1 MASGADG
8 TIKVKLG
15 LDDSEY
21 KSGLSGAHKSAES
34 FADKVKSTFVGATVF
49 KAASKGWDLISG
61 SIGKATARLDAMSKA
76 KQVIGVLAGSSEK
89 AAKVVNNLSDA
100 VTDTAYGLD
109 TAATSTQKLA
119 TSGLGLDKST
129 RMVKDMMD
137 AVSFYGDG
145 TNETLANTV
154 DAIAKMNASGKISAD
169 QWQRL
174 TDAGI
179 PVLKIFAE
187 KTGKSMEEVSDAF
200 SKGQI
205 SAQEFNDVLMDA
217 LENGTE
223 SFPAV
228 AGKAKEMAG
237 SFATSFTNMSARIAI
252 GIANII
258 TAFNDFLADNS
269 LPTIQEMIANF
280 GSVIRDGLNWIAEE
294 VPKVLNALKEFFA
307 PTAEAIKA
315 ATEKIQEAWN
325 SVRDTIAQKLDSND
339 SLDFVKS
346 ALERIR
352 DILPILVEKV
362 GEFVA
367 AFIEKLPDI
376 IDKVQTVADTIQGL
390 MPLIAAV
397 AGAFAAWK
405 GIKAVSDIA
414 NTIGDAG
421 KKIKTFSSLVSKG
434 SGLIDGLAYAA
445 SSGTGVF
452 ASMAESFTLAG
463 GGLSGLSAALG
474 VIGGPITLVI
484 VAIGALVAAF
494 VYLWNTSDGFREFWI
509 NLWDNIKE
517 ATGQVIDGIVNFFT
531 VTIPEACQSFVEAAQ
546 NLATQVVEF
555 FTVTIPEGVNT
566 LVTNIQTFFGTTI
579 PYWIGYAVGYILG
592 KLVEWGLKLVQ
603 FATQDIPQFI
613 SKVVDWFKQL
623 PGKIWTWLLNTINKT
638 AEWVRQMVQ
647 KAIQAGKDFIT
658 NVVNFIQQL
667 PGKVWSFLSNTIS
680 NAASFVGS
688 FANQAIQAG
697 KQFFNGI
704 VNKVKEIPGQMIS
717 IGSDIVNGIK
727 SGISGAWGA
736 LTGWLGNMAKGLI
749 DGVKGALGIGSPS
762 RLFAD
767 RIGKWIPA
775 GITLGVEK
783 AMPKAKAFMG
793 RMSTELIDAANMDSL
808 TSRLALEGNPGGFG
822 LGTGSTTVYNVEQTI
837 NSAKA
842 LTPSEIASETQNMMR
857 RLEWA

>member
-61 SIGKATARLDAMSKA
+61 SIGKATARLDAMQKA

-187 KTGKSMEEVSDAF
+187 KTGKSMAEVSDAF

-294 VPKVLNALKEFFA
+294 IPKALNALKDFFA

-414 NTIGDAG
+414 KTIEDAG
-421 KKIKTFSSLVSKG
+421 KKIKTFGSLVSKG

-445 SSGTGVF
+445 SSGTGVI
-452 ASMAESFTLAG
+452 ASMAEAFTLAG

-474 VIGGPITLVI
+474 VIGGPITLVV

-509 NLWDNIKE
+509 NLWDGIKE
-517 ATGQVIDGIVNFFT
+517 TTGQVIDGIVNFFT
-531 VTIPEACQSFVEAAQ
+531 VTIPEAFQSFVDAAQ
-546 NLATQVVEF
+546 NLADQVVQF
-555 FTVTIPEGVNT
+555 FTVTIPEGINT
-566 LVTNIQTFFGTTI
+566 LVTNIQTFFGSTI
-579 PYWIGYAVGYILG
+579 PYWIGYAVGFILG
-592 KLVEWGLKLVQ
+592 KLIEWGASLVQ
-603 FATQDIPQFI
+603 FVTQDIPQFI
-613 SKVVDWFKQL
+613 SGVVEWFTQL
-623 PGKIWTWLLNTINKT
+623 PGMVWTWLLETINKT
-638 AEWVRQMVQ
+638 AEWVSQMIQ
-647 KAIQAGKDFIT
+647 KAVQAGQEFIT
-658 NVVNFIQQL
+658 NVVTFIQQL
-667 PGKVWSFLSNTIS
+667 PGTVWSFLSNTIS
-680 NAASFVGS
+680 SAASFVGS

-697 KQFFNGI
+697 RQFFNGI
-704 VNKVKEIPGQMIS
+704 VNTVRQIPGQMIS
-717 IGSDIVNGIK
+717 IGADIVNGIR

-736 LTGWLGNMAKGLI
+736 LTGWLGNMARGLI
-749 DGVKGALGIGSPS
+749 DGLKSALGIGSPS

-808 TSRLALEGNPGGFG
+808 TSRLALESDSGGFK
-822 LGTGSTTVYNVEQTI
+822 GSPGNTTVYNVNQTI

-842 LTPSEIASETQNMMR
+842 LSPSEIGQQTRNSVR
-857 RLEWA
+857 RLAWQ

>member
-21 KSGLSGAHKSAES
+21 KSGLSGAHKSAET

-61 SIGKATARLDAMSKA
+61 SIGKATARLDAMQKA
-76 KQVIGVLAGSSEK
+76 KQVIGVLAGSSKK
-89 AAKVVNNLSDA
+89 AAKVVNELSDA
-100 VTDTAYGLD
+100 VSDTAYGLD
-109 TAATSTQKLA
+109 TASSSTQKLA

-187 KTGKSMEEVSDAF
+187 KTGKSMGEVSDAF
-200 SKGQI
+200 SKGEI

-237 SFATSFTNMSARIAI
+237 SFATSFSNMSARIAI

-258 TAFNDFLADNS
+258 EALNNFLTDS
-269 LPTIQEMIANF
+269 GLPSIQGMIAGF
-280 GSVIRDGLNWIAEE
+280 GSVIRNVLNWIAAEL
-294 VPKVLNALKEFFA
+294 PKALNAIKDFFA

-325 SVRDTIAQKLDSND
+325 KVKDTVKEKLDPGD
-339 SLDFVKS
+339 SLNFIKD
-346 ALERIR
+346 ALDRIKE
-352 DILPILVEKV
+352 ILPILVEKV

-414 NTIGDAG
+414 KTIGDAG
-421 KKIKTFSSLVSKG
+421 KKINTFGSLVSKG

-445 SSGTGVF
+445 SSGTGVI
-452 ASMAESFTLAG
+452 ASMAEAFTLAG

-474 VIGGPITLVI
+474 VIGGPITLVV

-509 NLWDNIKE
+509 NLWDGIKE
-517 ATGQVIDGIVNFFT
+517 TTGQVIDGIVNFFT
-531 VTIPEACQSFVEAAQ
+531 VTIPEAFQSFVDAAQ
-546 NLATQVVEF
+546 NLADQVVQF
-555 FTVTIPEGVNT
+555 FTVTIPEGINT

-579 PYWIGYAVGYILG
+579 PYWIGYAVGFILG
-592 KLVEWGLKLVQ
+592 KLIEWGASLVQ
-603 FATQDIPQFI
+603 FVTQDIPQFI
-613 SKVVDWFKQL
+613 SGVVEWFTQL
-623 PGKIWTWLLNTINKT
+623 PGMIWTWLLETINKT
-638 AEWVRQMVQ
+638 AEWVSQMIQ

-658 NVVNFIQQL
+658 NVVTFIQQL

-680 NAASFVGS
+680 SAASFVGS

-697 KQFFNGI
+697 RQFFNGI
-704 VNKVKEIPGQMIS
+704 VNTVRQIPGQMIS
-717 IGSDIVNGIK
+717 IGADIVNGIR

-736 LTGWLGNMAKGLI
+736 LTGWLGNMARGLI
-749 DGVKGALGIGSPS
+749 DGVKSALGIGSPS

-808 TSRLALEGNPGGFG
+808 TSRLALESDSGGFK
-822 LGTGSTTVYNVEQTI
+822 GSPGNTTVYNVNQTI

-842 LTPSEIASETQNMMR
+842 LSPSEIGQQTRNSVR
-857 RLEWA
+857 RLAWQ

>member
-187 KTGKSMEEVSDAF
+187 KTGKSMAEVSDAF

-294 VPKVLNALKEFFA
+294 VPKVLNAIKEFFA

-376 IDKVQTVADTIQGL
+376 IDKVQTVADMIQGL

-405 GIKAVSDIA
+405 GIKAVSDVA
-414 NTIGDAG
+414 KTIGDAG
-421 KKIKTFSSLVSKG
+421 KKIKTFGSLVSKG
-434 SGLIDGLAYAA
+434 SGLLDGLAYAA

-474 VIGGPITLVI
+474 VIGGPITLVV

-509 NLWDNIKE
+509 NLWNSIKE
-517 ATGQVIDGIVNFFT
+517 TAGQVIDGIVNFFT
-531 VTIPEACQSFVEAAQ
+531 VTIPEAFQSFVDAAQ
-546 NLATQVVEF
+546 NLADQVVQF
-555 FTVTIPEGVNT
+555 FTATIPEGINT

-579 PYWIGYAVGYILG
+579 PYWIGYAVGFILG
-592 KLVEWGLKLVQ
+592 KLIEWGASLVQ
-603 FATQDIPQFI
+603 FVTQDIPQFI
-613 SKVVDWFKQL
+613 SGVVEWFTQL
-623 PGKIWTWLLNTINKT
+623 PGMIWTWLLETINKT
-638 AEWVRQMVQ
+638 AEWVSQMIQ
-647 KAIQAGKDFIT
+647 KAVQAGQEFIT
-658 NVVNFIQQL
+658 NVVTFIQQL
-667 PGKVWSFLSNTIS
+667 PGTVWSFLSNTIS

-697 KQFFNGI
+697 RQFFNGI
-704 VNKVKEIPGQMIS
+704 VNTVRQIPGQMIS
-717 IGSDIVNGIK
+717 IGADIVNGIR

-736 LTGWLGNMAKGLI
+736 LTGWLGNMARGLI
-749 DGVKGALGIGSPS
+749 DGVKSALGIGSPS

-808 TSRLALEGNPGGFG
+808 TSRVALESDSGGFK
-822 LGTGSTTVYNVEQTI
+822 GSPGNTTVYNVNQTI

-842 LTPSEIASETQNMMR
+842 LSPSEIGQQTRNSVR
-857 RLEWA
+857 RLAWQ

>member
-179 PVLKIFAE
+179 PVLKIFSE
-187 KTGKSMEEVSDAF
+187 KTGKSMAEVSDAF

-325 SVRDTIAQKLDSND
+325 NVRDTIAQKLDSND

-362 GEFVA
+362 GGFVA
-367 AFIEKLPDI
+367 AFIENLPNI

-414 NTIGDAG
+414 KTIGDAG
-421 KKIKTFSSLVSKG
+421 KKIKTFGSLVSKG

-494 VYLWNTSDGFREFWI
+494 VYLWNTSDSFREFWI
-509 NLWDNIKE
+509 NLWDGIKE
-517 ATGQVIDGIVNFFT
+517 TTGQVIDGIVNFFT
-531 VTIPEACQSFVEAAQ
+531 VTIPEACQSFVDAAQ

-555 FTVTIPEGVNT
+555 FTVTIPEGVST

>member
-61 SIGKATARLDAMSKA
+61 SIGKATARLDAMQKA

-89 AAKVVNNLSDA
+89 ATKVVNNLSDA

-179 PVLKIFAE
+179 PVLKIFSE
-187 KTGKSMEEVSDAF
+187 KTGKSMAEVSDAF

-258 TAFNDFLADNS
+258 TSFNDFLADNS

-280 GSVIRDGLNWIAEE
+280 GSVIKNGLNWIAEE
-294 VPKVLNALKEFFA
+294 IPKVLNALKEFFA

-325 SVRDTIAQKLDSND
+325 KVKDTVKEKLDPGD
-339 SLDFVKS
+339 SLNFIKD
-346 ALERIR
+346 ALDRIKE
-352 DILPILVEKV
+352 ILPQVIEKV
-362 GEFVA
+362 GEFAA

-376 IDKVQTVADTIQGL
+376 IDKIHEL

-414 NTIGDAG
+414 KTIGDAG
-421 KKIKTFSSLVSKG
+421 KKIKTFGSLVSKG
-434 SGLIDGLAYAA
+434 SGLLDGLAYAA

-474 VIGGPITLVI
+474 VIGGPITLVV

-509 NLWDNIKE
+509 NLWNGIKE
-517 ATGQVIDGIVNFFT
+517 TVGNVIEAIVNFFT
-531 VTIPEACQSFVEAAQ
+531 VTVPEAFNNFV
-546 NLATQVVEF
+546 TS
-555 FTVTIPEGVNT
+555 
-566 LVTNIQTFFGTTI
+566 
-579 PYWIGYAVGYILG
+579 
-592 KLVEWGLKLVQ
+592 
-603 FATQDIPQFI
+603 I
-613 SKVVDWFKQL
+613 SEI
-623 PGKIWTWLLNTINKT
+623 PGKIMTFLSEVISNVASWASEMI
-638 AEWVRQMVQ
+638 Q
-647 KAIQAGKDFIT
+647 KAIQTGSEFVSSAI
-658 NVVNFIQQL
+658 NFIQQL
-667 PGKVWSFLSNTIS
+667 PSKVWSWLSNTIS
-680 NAASFVGS
+680 NAANFASQFVQ
-688 FANQAIQAG
+688 QAIQAG
-697 KQFFNGI
+697 QNFFSEI
-704 VNKVKEIPGQMIS
+704 VNKIGQIPGEMIS
-717 IGSDIVNGIK
+717 IGSEIVNGIK
-727 SGISGAWGA
+727 SGISGAWSS

-749 DGVKGALGIGSPS
+749 DGVKSALGIGSPS

-775 GITLGVEK
+775 GITLGVEQ

-793 RMSTELIDAANMDSL
+793 RMSNELIDAANMDSL
-808 TSRLALEGNPGGFG
+808 TSRLALEGNPGGLGSG
-822 LGTGSTTVYNVEQTI
+822 LGSTVVYQVDQTI
-837 NSAKA
+837 NSAKE
-842 LTPSEIASETQNMMR
+842 LRPSEIAQETERMVR
-857 RLEWA
+857 RLAWA

>member
-61 SIGKATARLDAMSKA
+61 SIGKATARLDAMQKA

-187 KTGKSMEEVSDAF
+187 KTGKSMAEVSDAF

-294 VPKVLNALKEFFA
+294 VPKVLNAIKEFFA

-325 SVRDTIAQKLDSND
+325 NVRDTIAQKLDSND

-367 AFIEKLPDI
+367 AFIENLPNI

-736 LTGWLGNMAKGLI
+736 LTGWFGNMAKGLI

>member
-61 SIGKATARLDAMSKA
+61 SIGKATARLDAMQKA
-76 KQVIGVLAGSSEK
+76 KQVIGVLAGSSKK

-187 KTGKSMEEVSDAF
+187 KTGKSMGEVSDAF
-200 SKGQI
+200 SKGEI
-205 SAQEFNDVLMDA
+205 SAQEFNDTLMDA

-237 SFATSFTNMSARIAI
+237 SFATSFSNMSARIAI

-258 TAFNDFLADNS
+258 EALNNFLMDS
-269 LPTIQEMIANF
+269 GLPNIQGMIAGF
-280 GSVIRDGLNWIAEE
+280 GSVIRNALNWIAAEL
-294 VPKVLNALKEFFA
+294 PKALNAIKDFFA

-315 ATEKIQEAWN
+315 AAEKIQEAWN
-325 SVRDTIAQKLDSND
+325 KVKDTVKEKLDPGD
-339 SLDFVKS
+339 SLNFIKD
-346 ALERIR
+346 ALDRIKE
-352 DILPILVEKV
+352 ILPQVVEKV
-362 GEFVA
+362 GEFAA
-367 AFIEKLPDI
+367 AFIEKLPAI
-376 IDKVQTVADTIQGL
+376 IDIAKELGEKLKELA
-390 MPLIAAV
+390 PLIAAV

-405 GIKAVSDIA
+405 SIETVNNIA
-414 NTIGDAG
+414 KVIGDAG
-421 KKIKTFSSLVSKG
+421 KKIKTFGHLVSQG

-445 SSGTGVF
+445 SSGTGVI
-452 ASMAESFTLAG
+452 ASMAEAFTLAG
-463 GGLSGLSAALG
+463 GGLEGLSAALA

-494 VYLWNTSDGFREFWI
+494 VYLWNTSDSFRNFWI
-509 NLWDNIKE
+509 GVWNKVKE
-517 ATGQVIDGIVNFFT
+517 TTGKVVDAIVNFFT
-531 VTIPEACQSFVEAAQ
+531 VTIPNGIQK
-546 NLATQVVEF
+546 
-555 FTVTIPEGVNT
+555 

-592 KLVEWGLKLVQ
+592 KFVEWGLRLVQ

-638 AEWVRQMVQ
+638 AEWVSQMIQ
-647 KAIQAGKDFIT
+647 KAIQAGRDFVSNAI
-658 NVVNFIQQL
+658 NFISQL
-667 PGKVWSFLSNTIS
+667 PGKVWSWLSNTIS
-680 NAASFVGS
+680 NAANFASQFVQ
-688 FANQAIQAG
+688 QAIQAG
-697 KQFFNGI
+697 QNFFNGI
-704 VNKVKEIPGQMIS
+704 VNKVREIPGQMIS
-717 IGSDIVNGIK
+717 IGSDIVGGIRR
-727 SGISGAWGA
+727 GISGAWGA

-793 RMSTELIDAANMDSL
+793 RMSSDLLEAANMDSL
-808 TSRLALEGNPGGFG
+808 TSRLALEGNPGGLGSG
-822 LGTGSTTVYNVEQTI
+822 LGNTVVYQVDQTI
-837 NSAKA
+837 NSAKE
-842 LTPSEIASETQNMMR
+842 LRPSEIAQETERMVR
-857 RLEWA
+857 RLAWA

>member
-61 SIGKATARLDAMSKA
+61 SIGKATARLDAMQKA

-179 PVLKIFAE
+179 PLLKIFAE
-187 KTGKSMEEVSDAF
+187 KTGKSMAKVSDAF

-294 VPKVLNALKEFFA
+294 IPKALNALKDFFA

-414 NTIGDAG
+414 KTIGDAG
-421 KKIKTFSSLVSKG
+421 KKIKTFGSLVSKG

-445 SSGTGVF
+445 SSGTGVI
-452 ASMAESFTLAG
+452 ASMAEAFTLAG

-474 VIGGPITLVI
+474 VIGGPITLVV

-509 NLWDNIKE
+509 NLWDGIKE
-517 ATGQVIDGIVNFFT
+517 TTGQVIDGIVNFFT
-531 VTIPEACQSFVEAAQ
+531 VTIPEAFQSFVDAAQ
-546 NLATQVVEF
+546 NLADQVVQF
-555 FTVTIPEGVNT
+555 FTVTIPEGINT
-566 LVTNIQTFFGTTI
+566 LVTNIQTFFGSTI
-579 PYWIGYAVGYILG
+579 PYWIGYAVGFILG
-592 KLVEWGLKLVQ
+592 KLIEWGASLVQ
-603 FATQDIPQFI
+603 FVTQDIPQFI
-613 SKVVDWFKQL
+613 SGVVEWFTQL
-623 PGKIWTWLLNTINKT
+623 PGMVWTWLLETINKT
-638 AEWVRQMVQ
+638 AEWVSQMIQ
-647 KAIQAGKDFIT
+647 KAVQAGQEFIT
-658 NVVNFIQQL
+658 NVVTFIQQL
-667 PGKVWSFLSNTIS
+667 PGTVWSFLSNTIS
-680 NAASFVGS
+680 SAASFVGS

-697 KQFFNGI
+697 RQFFNGI
-704 VNKVKEIPGQMIS
+704 VNTVRQIPGQMIS
-717 IGSDIVNGIK
+717 IGADIVNGIR

-736 LTGWLGNMAKGLI
+736 LTGWLGNMARGLI
-749 DGVKGALGIGSPS
+749 DGVKSALGIGSPS

-808 TSRLALEGNPGGFG
+808 TSRLALESDSGGFK
-822 LGTGSTTVYNVEQTI
+822 GSPGNTTVYNVNQTI

-842 LTPSEIASETQNMMR
+842 LSPSEIGQQTRNSVR
-857 RLEWA
+857 RLAWQ

>member
-61 SIGKATARLDAMSKA
+61 SIGKATARLDAMQKA

-187 KTGKSMEEVSDAF
+187 KTGKSMAEVSDAF

-294 VPKVLNALKEFFA
+294 IPKALNALKDFFA

-414 NTIGDAG
+414 KTIGDAG
-421 KKIKTFSSLVSKG
+421 KKIKTFGSLVSKG

-445 SSGTGVF
+445 SSGTGVI
-452 ASMAESFTLAG
+452 ASMAEAFTLAG

-474 VIGGPITLVI
+474 VIGGPITLVV

-509 NLWDNIKE
+509 NLWDGIKE
-517 ATGQVIDGIVNFFT
+517 TTGQVIDGIVNFFT
-531 VTIPEACQSFVEAAQ
+531 VTIPEAFQSFIDAAQ
-546 NLATQVVEF
+546 NLADQVVQF
-555 FTVTIPEGVNT
+555 FTVTIPEGINT

-579 PYWIGYAVGYILG
+579 PYWIGYAVGFILG
-592 KLVEWGLKLVQ
+592 KLIEWGASLVQ
-603 FATQDIPQFI
+603 FVTQDIPQFV
-613 SKVVDWFKQL
+613 SGVVEWFTQL
-623 PGKIWTWLLNTINKT
+623 PGMVWTWLLETINKT
-638 AEWVRQMVQ
+638 AEWVSQMIQ
-647 KAIQAGKDFIT
+647 KAVQAGQEFIT
-658 NVVNFIQQL
+658 NVVTFIQQL
-667 PGKVWSFLSNTIS
+667 PGTVWSFLSNTIS
-680 NAASFVGS
+680 SAASFVGS

-697 KQFFNGI
+697 RQFFNGI
-704 VNKVKEIPGQMIS
+704 VNTVRQIPGQMIS
-717 IGSDIVNGIK
+717 IGADIVNGIR

-736 LTGWLGNMAKGLI
+736 LTGWLGNMARGLI
-749 DGVKGALGIGSPS
+749 DGVKSALGIGSPS

-783 AMPKAKAFMG
+783 AMPKAKAFME

-808 TSRLALEGNPGGFG
+808 TSRLALESDSGGFKG
-822 LGTGSTTVYNVEQTI
+822 WPGSTTVYNVNQTI

-842 LTPSEIASETQNMMR
+842 LSPSEIGQQTRNSLR
-857 RLEWA
+857 RLAWQ

>member
-61 SIGKATARLDAMSKA
+61 SIGKATARLDAMQKA

-89 AAKVVNNLSDA
+89 ATKVVNNLSDA

-145 TNETLANTV
+145 TNETLANTI

-179 PVLKIFAE
+179 PVLKIFSE
-187 KTGKSMEEVSDAF
+187 KTGKSMAEVSDAF

-258 TAFNDFLADNS
+258 TSFNDFLADNS

-280 GSVIRDGLNWIAEE
+280 GSVIKNGLNWIAEE
-294 VPKVLNALKEFFA
+294 IPKVLNALKEFFA

-376 IDKVQTVADTIQGL
+376 IDKVQTVADMIQGL

-414 NTIGDAG
+414 KTIGDAG
-421 KKIKTFSSLVSKG
+421 KKIKTFGSLVSKG
-434 SGLIDGLAYAA
+434 SGLLDGLAYAA

-474 VIGGPITLVI
+474 VIGGPITLVV
-484 VAIGALVAAF
+484 VAIGALTAAF

-509 NLWDNIKE
+509 NLWNNIKE
-517 ATGQVIDGIVNFFT
+517 TTGQIVDGIVNFFT
-531 VTIPEACQSFVEAAQ
+531 VTV
-546 NLATQVVEF
+546 
-555 FTVTIPEGVNT
+555 PEGFNNFMSTVSE
-566 LVTNIQTFFGTTI
+566 I
-579 PYWIGYAVGYILG
+579 
-592 KLVEWGLKLVQ
+592 
-603 FATQDIPQFI
+603 
-613 SKVVDWFKQL
+613 
-623 PGKIWTWLLNTINKT
+623 PGKIATFL
-638 AEWVRQMVQ
+638 AEVISNVASWASEMVQ
-647 KAIQAGKDFIT
+647 KAIQAGSEFVSSAI
-658 NVVNFIQQL
+658 NFIQQL
-667 PGKVWSFLSNTIS
+667 PGKVWNWLSNTIS
-680 NAASFVGS
+680 NAANFASQFVQ
-688 FANQAIQAG
+688 QAIQAG
-697 KQFFNGI
+697 QNFFSEI
-704 VNKVKEIPGQMIS
+704 VNKIGQIPGEMIS
-717 IGSDIVNGIK
+717 IGSEIVNGIK
-727 SGISGAWGA
+727 SGISGAWSS

-749 DGVKGALGIGSPS
+749 DRVKSALGIGSPS

-775 GITLGVEK
+775 GITLGVEQ

-793 RMSTELIDAANMDSL
+793 RMSNELIDAANMDSL
-808 TSRLALEGNPGGFG
+808 TSRLALEGNPGGLGSG
-822 LGTGSTTVYNVEQTI
+822 LGNTVVYQVDQTI
-837 NSAKA
+837 NSAKE
-842 LTPSEIASETQNMMR
+842 LRPSEIAQETERMVR
-857 RLEWA
+857 RLAWA

>member
-61 SIGKATARLDAMSKA
+61 SIGKATARLDAMQKA

-89 AAKVVNNLSDA
+89 ATKVVNNLSDA

-179 PVLKIFAE
+179 PVLKIFSE
-187 KTGKSMEEVSDAF
+187 KTGKSMTEVSDAF

-258 TAFNDFLADNS
+258 TSFNDFLADNS

-280 GSVIRDGLNWIAEE
+280 GSVIKNGLNWIAEE
-294 VPKVLNALKEFFA
+294 IPKVLNALKEFFA

-325 SVRDTIAQKLDSND
+325 KVKDTVKEKLDPGD
-339 SLDFVKS
+339 SLNFIKD
-346 ALERIR
+346 ALDRIKE
-352 DILPILVEKV
+352 ILPQVVEKV
-362 GEFVA
+362 GEFAA

-376 IDKVQTVADTIQGL
+376 IDKIQEL

-414 NTIGDAG
+414 KTIGDAG
-421 KKIKTFSSLVSKG
+421 KKIKTFGSLVSKG
-434 SGLIDGLAYAA
+434 SGLLDGLAYAA

-474 VIGGPITLVI
+474 VIGGPITLVV
-484 VAIGALVAAF
+484 VAIGALAAAF
-494 VYLWNTSDGFREFWI
+494 IYLWNTSDSFREFWI
-509 NLWDNIKE
+509 NLWNNIKE
-517 ATGQVIDGIVNFFT
+517 TTGQIVDGIVNFFT
-531 VTIPEACQSFVEAAQ
+531 VTVSEGFNNFI
-546 NLATQVVEF
+546 N
-555 FTVTIPEGVNT
+555 TVSEI
-566 LVTNIQTFFGTTI
+566 
-579 PYWIGYAVGYILG
+579 
-592 KLVEWGLKLVQ
+592 
-603 FATQDIPQFI
+603 
-613 SKVVDWFKQL
+613 
-623 PGKIWTWLLNTINKT
+623 PGKITTFLTEVVSNVASW
-638 AEWVRQMVQ
+638 ASEMVQ
-647 KAIQAGKDFIT
+647 KAIQAGSEFVSSAI
-658 NVVNFIQQL
+658 NFIQQL
-667 PGKVWSFLSNTIS
+667 PSKVWSWLSNTIS
-680 NAASFVGS
+680 NAANFASQFVQ
-688 FANQAIQAG
+688 QAIQAG
-697 KQFFNGI
+697 QNFFSEI
-704 VNKVKEIPGQMIS
+704 VNKIGQIPGEMIS
-717 IGSDIVNGIK
+717 IGSEIVNGIK
-727 SGISGAWGA
+727 SGISGAWSS

-749 DGVKGALGIGSPS
+749 DGVKSALGIGSPS

-775 GITLGVEK
+775 GITLGVEQ

-793 RMSTELIDAANMDSL
+793 RMSNELIDAANMDSL
-808 TSRLALEGNPGGFG
+808 TSRLALEGNPGGLGSG
-822 LGTGSTTVYNVEQTI
+822 LGNTVVYQVDQTI
-837 NSAKA
+837 NSAKE
-842 LTPSEIASETQNMMR
+842 LRPSEIAQETERMVR
-857 RLEWA
+857 RLAWA

>member
-325 SVRDTIAQKLDSND
+325 NVRDTIAQKLDSND

-517 ATGQVIDGIVNFFT
+517 TTGQVIDGIVNFFT
-531 VTIPEACQSFVEAAQ
+531 VTIPEAFQNFIDAAQ

-638 AEWVRQMVQ
+638 AEWVRQMIQ

-808 TSRLALEGNPGGFG
+808 TSRLALERNPGGLG

>member
-8 TIKVKLG
+8 TIKVRLG

-517 ATGQVIDGIVNFFT
+517 TTGQVIDGIVNFFT

-555 FTVTIPEGVNT
+555 FMVTIPEGVNT

-647 KAIQAGKDFIT
+647 KAVQAGKDFIT

-837 NSAKA
+837 NSAKV

>member
-61 SIGKATARLDAMSKA
+61 SIGKATARLDAMQKA

-129 RMVKDMMD
+129 RIVKDMMD

-187 KTGKSMEEVSDAF
+187 KTGKSMAEVSDAF

-237 SFATSFTNMSARIAI
+237 SFATSLTNMSARIAI

-269 LPTIQEMIANF
+269 LSTIQEMIANF

-294 VPKVLNALKEFFA
+294 VPKVLNAIKEFFA

-367 AFIEKLPDI
+367 AFIENLPNI

-414 NTIGDAG
+414 KTIGDAG
-421 KKIKTFSSLVSKG
+421 KKIKAFGSLVSKG

-474 VIGGPITLVI
+474 VIGGPITLVV

-509 NLWDNIKE
+509 NLWDGIKE
-517 ATGQVIDGIVNFFT
+517 TTGQV
-531 VTIPEACQSFVEAAQ
+531 
-546 NLATQVVEF
+546 
-555 FTVTIPEGVNT
+555 
-566 LVTNIQTFFGTTI
+566 
-579 PYWIGYAVGYILG
+579 VGFILG
-592 KLVEWGLKLVQ
+592 KLIEWGASLVQ
-603 FATQDIPQFI
+603 FVTQDIPQFI
-613 SKVVDWFKQL
+613 TGVVEWFTQL
-623 PGKIWTWLLNTINKT
+623 PGMVWTWLLETINKT
-638 AEWVRQMVQ
+638 AEWVSQMIQ
-647 KAIQAGKDFIT
+647 KAVQAGRDFVSNAI
-658 NVVNFIQQL
+658 NFISQL
-667 PGKVWSFLSNTIS
+667 PGKVWTWLSSTIS
-680 NAASFVGS
+680 NAASFASQFVQ
-688 FANQAIQAG
+688 QAIQAG
-697 KQFFNGI
+697 QNFFNGI
-704 VNKVKEIPGQMIS
+704 VNKVREIPGQMLS
-717 IGSDIVNGIK
+717 IGSDIVGGIK
-727 SGISGAWGA
+727 RGINNAWSG

-775 GITLGVEK
+775 GITLGVER
-783 AMPKAKAFMG
+783 AMPKAKAFMSN
-793 RMSTELIDAANMDSL
+793 MSTELIDAANMDSL
-808 TSRLALEGNPGGFG
+808 TSRLALERNPGAIGSG
-822 LGTGSTTVYNVEQTI
+822 LGNTVVYQVDQTI
-837 NSAKA
+837 NSAKE
-842 LTPSEIASETQNMMR
+842 LRPSEIAQETERMVR
-857 RLEWA
+857 RLAWA

>member
-61 SIGKATARLDAMSKA
+61 SIGKATARLDAMQKA

-187 KTGKSMEEVSDAF
+187 KTGKSMAEVSDAF

-217 LENGTE
+217 LENGTA

-494 VYLWNTSDGFREFWI
+494 VYLWNTSDSFREFWI
-509 NLWDNIKE
+509 NLWDGIKE
-517 ATGQVIDGIVNFFT
+517 TTGQVIDGIVNFFT
-531 VTIPEACQSFVEAAQ
+531 VTIPEACQSFVDAAQ

-638 AEWVRQMVQ
+638 AEWVRQMIQ
-647 KAIQAGKDFIT
+647 KAVQAGKDFIT

-697 KQFFNGI
+697 RQFFNGI
-704 VNKVKEIPGQMIS
+704 VNKVREIPGQMIS
-717 IGSDIVNGIK
+717 IGSDIVNGIR

-736 LTGWLGNMAKGLI
+736 LTGWLSSMAKGLI

-793 RMSTELIDAANMDSL
+793 RMSTELLDAANMDSL
-808 TSRLALEGNPGGFG
+808 TSRLALEGNPGGLG

-842 LTPSEIASETQNMMR
+842 LTPSEIAVETQNMMR

>member
-61 SIGKATARLDAMSKA
+61 SIGKATARLDAMQKA
-76 KQVIGVLAGSSEK
+76 KQVIGVLAGSSKK
-89 AAKVVNNLSDA
+89 AATVVNNLSDA

-129 RMVKDMMD
+129 RMVKDMLD

-179 PVLKIFAE
+179 PVLKIFSE
-187 KTGKSMEEVSDAF
+187 KTGKSMAEVSDAF

-258 TAFNDFLADNS
+258 TSFNDFLADNS

-280 GSVIRDGLNWIAEE
+280 GSVIKNGLNWIAEE
-294 VPKVLNALKEFFA
+294 IPKVLNALKEFFA

-414 NTIGDAG
+414 KTIGDAG
-421 KKIKTFSSLVSKG
+421 KKIKTFGSLVSKG
-434 SGLIDGLAYAA
+434 SGLLDGLAYAA

-474 VIGGPITLVI
+474 VIGGPITLVV
-484 VAIGALVAAF
+484 VAIGALAAAF
-494 VYLWNTSDGFREFWI
+494 IYLWNTSDSFREFWI
-509 NLWDNIKE
+509 NLWNNIKE
-517 ATGQVIDGIVNFFT
+517 TTGQIVDGIVNFFT
-531 VTIPEACQSFVEAAQ
+531 VTV
-546 NLATQVVEF
+546 
-555 FTVTIPEGVNT
+555 PEGFNNFINT
-566 LVTNIQTFFGTTI
+566 VSEI
-579 PYWIGYAVGYILG
+579 
-592 KLVEWGLKLVQ
+592 
-603 FATQDIPQFI
+603 
-613 SKVVDWFKQL
+613 
-623 PGKIWTWLLNTINKT
+623 PGKITTFLTEVVSNVASW
-638 AEWVRQMVQ
+638 ASEMVQ
-647 KAIQAGKDFIT
+647 KAIQAGSEFVSSAI
-658 NVVNFIQQL
+658 NFIQQL
-667 PGKVWSFLSNTIS
+667 PSKVWSWLSNTIS
-680 NAASFVGS
+680 NAANFASQFVQ
-688 FANQAIQAG
+688 QAIQAG
-697 KQFFNGI
+697 QNFFSEI
-704 VNKVKEIPGQMIS
+704 VNKIGQIPGEMIS
-717 IGSDIVNGIK
+717 IGSEIVNGIK
-727 SGISGAWGA
+727 SGISGAWSS

-749 DGVKGALGIGSPS
+749 DGVKSALGIGSPS

-775 GITLGVEK
+775 GITLGVEQ

-793 RMSTELIDAANMDSL
+793 RMSNELIDAANMDSL
-808 TSRLALEGNPGGFG
+808 TSRLALEGNPGGLGSG
-822 LGTGSTTVYNVEQTI
+822 LGSTVVYQVDQTI
-837 NSAKA
+837 NSAKE
-842 LTPSEIASETQNMMR
+842 LRPSEIAQETERMVR
-857 RLEWA
+857 RLAWA

>member
-61 SIGKATARLDAMSKA
+61 SIGKATARLDAMQKA

-179 PVLKIFAE
+179 PLLKIFAE
-187 KTGKSMEEVSDAF
+187 KTGKSMAEVSDAF

-294 VPKVLNALKEFFA
+294 IPKALNALKDFFA

-315 ATEKIQEAWN
+315 ATKKIQEAWN

-414 NTIGDAG
+414 KTIGDAG
-421 KKIKTFSSLVSKG
+421 KKIKTFGSLVSKG

-445 SSGTGVF
+445 SSGTGVI
-452 ASMAESFTLAG
+452 ASMAEAFTLAG

-474 VIGGPITLVI
+474 VIGGPITLVV

-509 NLWDNIKE
+509 NLWDGIKE
-517 ATGQVIDGIVNFFT
+517 TTGQVIDGIVNFFT
-531 VTIPEACQSFVEAAQ
+531 VTIPEAFQSFVDAAQ
-546 NLATQVVEF
+546 NLADQVVQF
-555 FTVTIPEGVNT
+555 FTVTIPEGINT
-566 LVTNIQTFFGTTI
+566 LVTNIQTFFGSTI
-579 PYWIGYAVGYILG
+579 PYWIGYAVGFILG
-592 KLVEWGLKLVQ
+592 KLIEWGASLVQ
-603 FATQDIPQFI
+603 FVTQDIPQFI
-613 SKVVDWFKQL
+613 SGVVEWFTQL
-623 PGKIWTWLLNTINKT
+623 PGMVWTWLLETINKT
-638 AEWVRQMVQ
+638 AEWVSQMIQ
-647 KAIQAGKDFIT
+647 KAVQAGQEFIT
-658 NVVNFIQQL
+658 NVVTFIQQL
-667 PGKVWSFLSNTIS
+667 PGTVWSFLSNTIS
-680 NAASFVGS
+680 SAASFVGS

-697 KQFFNGI
+697 RQFFNGI
-704 VNKVKEIPGQMIS
+704 VNTVRQIPGQMIS
-717 IGSDIVNGIK
+717 IGADIVNGIR

-736 LTGWLGNMAKGLI
+736 LTGWLGNMARGLI
-749 DGVKGALGIGSPS
+749 DGVKSALGIGSPS

-808 TSRLALEGNPGGFG
+808 TSRLALESDSGGFK
-822 LGTGSTTVYNVEQTI
+822 GSPGNTTVYNVNQTI

-842 LTPSEIASETQNMMR
+842 LSPSEIGQQTRNSVR
-857 RLEWA
+857 RLAWQ

>member
-61 SIGKATARLDAMSKA
+61 SIGKATARLDAMQKA

-100 VTDTAYGLD
+100 VTDTSYGLD
-109 TAATSTQKLA
+109 IAATSTQKLA

-154 DAIAKMNASGKISAD
+154 DAIAKMNASGKILAE

-179 PVLKIFAE
+179 PVLKIFSE
-187 KTGKSMEEVSDAF
+187 KTGKSMAEVSDAF

-258 TAFNDFLADNS
+258 EALNNFLTDS
-269 LPTIQEMIANF
+269 GLPNIQGMIAGF
-280 GSVIRDGLNWIAEE
+280 GSVIKNVLNWIAAEL
-294 VPKVLNALKEFFA
+294 PKALNAVKDFFA
-307 PTAEAIKA
+307 PTAEAIKVA
-315 ATEKIQEAWN
+315 AEKIQEAWN
-325 SVRDTIAQKLDSND
+325 SVRETIAQKLDSND
-339 SLDFVKS
+339 SLGFVKS
-346 ALERIR
+346 GLDRIK

-390 MPLIAAV
+390 IPLIAAV

-414 NTIGDAG
+414 KTIGDAG
-421 KKIKTFSSLVSKG
+421 KKIKTFGHLVSQG
-434 SGLIDGLAYAA
+434 SGLIDELAYAA
-445 SSGTGVF
+445 SSGTGVI
-452 ASMAESFTLAG
+452 ASMAEAFTLAG

-474 VIGGPITLVI
+474 VIGGPITLVV

-509 NLWDNIKE
+509 NLWDGIKE
-517 ATGQVIDGIVNFFT
+517 TTGQVIDGIVNFFT
-531 VTIPEACQSFVEAAQ
+531 VTIPEAFQSFVDAAQ
-546 NLATQVVEF
+546 NLADQVVQF
-555 FTVTIPEGVNT
+555 FTVTIPEGINT
-566 LVTNIQTFFGTTI
+566 LVTNIQTFFGSTI
-579 PYWIGYAVGYILG
+579 PYWIGYAVGFILG
-592 KLVEWGLKLVQ
+592 KLIEWGASLVQ
-603 FATQDIPQFI
+603 FVTQDIPQFI
-613 SKVVDWFKQL
+613 SGVVEWFTQL
-623 PGKIWTWLLNTINKT
+623 PGMVWTWLLETINKT
-638 AEWVRQMVQ
+638 AEWVSQMIQ
-647 KAIQAGKDFIT
+647 KAVQAGQEFIT

-667 PGKVWSFLSNTIS
+667 PGTVWSFLSNTIS
-680 NAASFVGS
+680 SAASFVGS

-697 KQFFNGI
+697 RQFFNGI
-704 VNKVKEIPGQMIS
+704 VNTVRQIPGQMIS
-717 IGSDIVNGIK
+717 IGADIVNGIR

-736 LTGWLGNMAKGLI
+736 LTGWLGNMARGLI
-749 DGVKGALGIGSPS
+749 DGVKSALGIGSPS

-808 TSRLALEGNPGGFG
+808 TSRLALESDSGGFK
-822 LGTGSTTVYNVEQTI
+822 GSPGNTTVYNVNQTI

-842 LTPSEIASETQNMMR
+842 LSPSEIGQQTRNSVR
-857 RLEWA
+857 RLAWQ

>member
-145 TNETLANTV
+145 TNETLSNTV

-294 VPKVLNALKEFFA
+294 VPKVLNAIKEFFA

-325 SVRDTIAQKLDSND
+325 NVRDTIAQKLDSND

-414 NTIGDAG
+414 KTIGDAG
-421 KKIKTFSSLVSKG
+421 KKIKTFGSLVSKG

-445 SSGTGVF
+445 SSGTGVI
-452 ASMAESFTLAG
+452 ASMAEAFTLAG

-517 ATGQVIDGIVNFFT
+517 TTGQVIDGIVNFFT
-531 VTIPEACQSFVEAAQ
+531 VTIPEAFQNFIDAAQ

-638 AEWVRQMVQ
+638 AEWVRQMIQ

-808 TSRLALEGNPGGFG
+808 TSRLALERNPGGLG

>member
-8 TIKVKLG
+8 TIKVQLG

-49 KAASKGWDLISG
+49 KAASKGWDLIAD
-61 SIGKATARLDAMSKA
+61 SIGKATARLDAMQKA
-76 KQVIGVLAGSSEK
+76 KQVIGVLAGSSKK
-89 AAKVVNNLSDA
+89 AATVVNNLSDA

-200 SKGQI
+200 SKGEI

-258 TAFNDFLADNS
+258 EALNNFLTDNS
-269 LPTIQEMIANF
+269 LPTIQEMIAGF
-280 GSVIRDGLNWIAEE
+280 GSVIRNVLNWIAAEL
-294 VPKVLNALKEFFA
+294 PKALNAIKDFFA
-307 PTAEAIKA
+307 PTAEAIKKA
-315 ATEKIQEAWN
+315 VETIREAWN
-325 SVRDTIAQKLDSND
+325 SVRDTIAQKLDSNG

-346 ALERIR
+346 GLERIR

-376 IDKVQTVADTIQGL
+376 IGKVQTVADKIQEL
-390 MPLIAAV
+390 APLIAAV
-397 AGAFAAWK
+397 AGAFATWK

-414 NTIGDAG
+414 KTIGDAG
-421 KKIKTFSSLVSKG
+421 KKIKTFGSLVSKG

-474 VIGGPITLVI
+474 VIGGPITLVV

-494 VYLWNTSDGFREFWI
+494 VYLWNTSDSFREFWI
-509 NLWDNIKE
+509 NLWDVIKE
-517 ATGQVIDGIVNFFT
+517 TTGQVVDGIVNFFT
-531 VTIPEACQSFVEAAQ
+531 VTIPEACQSFVDAAQ

-592 KLVEWGLKLVQ
+592 KLVEWGLRLVQ

-613 SKVVDWFKQL
+613 AKVVDWFKQL

-638 AEWVRQMVQ
+638 AEWVNQMIQ
-647 KAIQAGKDFIT
+647 KAVQAGKDFIT

-680 NAASFVGS
+680 KAASFVGS
-688 FANQAIQAG
+688 FTNQAIQAG
-697 KQFFNGI
+697 RNFFNGI
-704 VNKVKEIPGQMIS
+704 VNKVREIPGQMIS
-717 IGSDIVNGIK
+717 IGSNIVSGIK
-727 SGISGAWGA
+727 SGISGAWGS
-736 LTGWLGNMAKGLI
+736 LTGWLGSMARGLI

-775 GITLGVEK
+775 GITLGVER

-793 RMSTELIDAANMDSL
+793 RMSTELIDAANIDSL
-808 TSRLALEGNPGGFG
+808 TSRLALEGNPGDLG

>member
-325 SVRDTIAQKLDSND
+325 NVRDTIAQKLDSND

-376 IDKVQTVADTIQGL
+376 IDKVQTVADTIQGI

-474 VIGGPITLVI
+474 VIGGPITLVV

-494 VYLWNTSDGFREFWI
+494 VYLWNTSDSFREFWI
-509 NLWDNIKE
+509 NLWDGVKE
-517 ATGQVIDGIVNFFT
+517 TTGQVIDGIVNFFT
-531 VTIPEACQSFVEAAQ
+531 VTIPEAFQSFVDAAQ
-546 NLATQVVEF
+546 NLADQVVQF
-555 FTVTIPEGVNT
+555 FTVTIPEGINT

-579 PYWIGYAVGYILG
+579 PYWIGYAVGFILG
-592 KLVEWGLKLVQ
+592 KLIEWGAGLVQ
-603 FATQDIPQFI
+603 FVTQDIPQFI
-613 SKVVDWFKQL
+613 SGVVEWFTQL
-623 PGKIWTWLLNTINKT
+623 PGMVWTWLLNTINKT
-638 AEWVRQMVQ
+638 AEWVSQMIQ
-647 KAIQAGKDFIT
+647 KAVQAGKDFIT

-697 KQFFNGI
+697 RQFFNGI
-704 VNKVKEIPGQMIS
+704 VNTVRQIPGQMIS
-717 IGSDIVNGIK
+717 IGADIVNGIR

-736 LTGWLGNMAKGLI
+736 LTGWLGNMARGLI
-749 DGVKGALGIGSPS
+749 DGVKSALGIGSPS

-775 GITLGVEK
+775 GITLGIEK

-808 TSRLALEGNPGGFG
+808 TSRLALEGNPGGFK
-822 LGTGSTTVYNVEQTI
+822 GSPGNTTVYNVNQTI

-842 LTPSEIASETQNMMR
+842 LSPSEIGQQTRNSVR
-857 RLEWA
+857 RLAWQ

>member
-61 SIGKATARLDAMSKA
+61 SIGKATARLDAMQKA

-89 AAKVVNNLSDA
+89 ATKVVNNLSDA

-145 TNETLANTV
+145 TNETLANTI

-179 PVLKIFAE
+179 PVLKIFSE
-187 KTGKSMEEVSDAF
+187 KTGKSMAEVSDAF

-258 TAFNDFLADNS
+258 TSFNDFLADNS

-280 GSVIRDGLNWIAEE
+280 GSVIKNGLNWIAEE
-294 VPKVLNALKEFFA
+294 IPKVLNALKEFFA

-325 SVRDTIAQKLDSND
+325 SVRDIIAQKLDSND

-376 IDKVQTVADTIQGL
+376 IDKVQTVADMIQGL

-414 NTIGDAG
+414 KTIGDAG
-421 KKIKTFSSLVSKG
+421 KKIKTFGSLVSKG
-434 SGLIDGLAYAA
+434 SGLLDGLAYAA

-474 VIGGPITLVI
+474 VIGGPITLVV
-484 VAIGALVAAF
+484 VAIGALTAAF

-509 NLWDNIKE
+509 NLWNNIKE
-517 ATGQVIDGIVNFFT
+517 TTGQIVDGIVNFFT
-531 VTIPEACQSFVEAAQ
+531 VTV
-546 NLATQVVEF
+546 
-555 FTVTIPEGVNT
+555 PEGFNNFMSTVSE
-566 LVTNIQTFFGTTI
+566 I
-579 PYWIGYAVGYILG
+579 
-592 KLVEWGLKLVQ
+592 
-603 FATQDIPQFI
+603 
-613 SKVVDWFKQL
+613 
-623 PGKIWTWLLNTINKT
+623 PGKIATFL
-638 AEWVRQMVQ
+638 AEVISNVASWASEMVQ
-647 KAIQAGKDFIT
+647 KAIQAGSEFVSSAI
-658 NVVNFIQQL
+658 NFIQQL
-667 PGKVWSFLSNTIS
+667 PGKVWNWLSNTIS
-680 NAASFVGS
+680 NAANFASQFVQ
-688 FANQAIQAG
+688 QAIQAG
-697 KQFFNGI
+697 QNFFSEI
-704 VNKVKEIPGQMIS
+704 VNKIGQIPGEMIS
-717 IGSDIVNGIK
+717 IGSEIVNGIK
-727 SGISGAWGA
+727 SGISGAWSS

-749 DGVKGALGIGSPS
+749 DGVKSALGIGSPS

-775 GITLGVEK
+775 GITLGVEQ
-783 AMPKAKAFMG
+783 AMPKARAFMG
-793 RMSTELIDAANMDSL
+793 RMSNELIDAANMDSL
-808 TSRLALEGNPGGFG
+808 TSRLALEGNPGGLGSG
-822 LGTGSTTVYNVEQTI
+822 LGNTVVYQVDQTI
-837 NSAKA
+837 NSAKE
-842 LTPSEIASETQNMMR
+842 LRPSEIAQETERMVR
-857 RLEWA
+857 RLAWA

>member
-61 SIGKATARLDAMSKA
+61 SIGKATARLDAMQKA

-89 AAKVVNNLSDA
+89 ATKVVNNLSDA

-179 PVLKIFAE
+179 PVLKIFSE
-187 KTGKSMEEVSDAF
+187 KTGKSMTEVSDAF

-258 TAFNDFLADNS
+258 TSFNDFLADNS

-280 GSVIRDGLNWIAEE
+280 GSVIKNGLNWIAEE
-294 VPKVLNALKEFFA
+294 IPKVLNALKEFFA

-325 SVRDTIAQKLDSND
+325 KVKDTVKEKLDPGD
-339 SLDFVKS
+339 SLNFIKD
-346 ALERIR
+346 ALDRIKE
-352 DILPILVEKV
+352 ILPQVVEKV
-362 GEFVA
+362 GEFAA

-376 IDKVQTVADTIQGL
+376 IDKIQEL

-397 AGAFAAWK
+397 AGAFATWK
-405 GIKAVSDIA
+405 GIKAVSDVA
-414 NTIGDAG
+414 KTVVDAG
-421 KKIKTFSSLVSKG
+421 KKIKTFGSLVSKG
-434 SGLIDGLAYAA
+434 SGLLDGLAYAA

-474 VIGGPITLVI
+474 VIGGPITLVV
-484 VAIGALVAAF
+484 VAIGALAAAF
-494 VYLWNTSDGFREFWI
+494 IYLWNTSDSFREFWI
-509 NLWDNIKE
+509 NLWNNIKE
-517 ATGQVIDGIVNFFT
+517 TTGQIVDGIVNFFT
-531 VTIPEACQSFVEAAQ
+531 VTV
-546 NLATQVVEF
+546 
-555 FTVTIPEGVNT
+555 PEGFNNFINT
-566 LVTNIQTFFGTTI
+566 VAEI
-579 PYWIGYAVGYILG
+579 
-592 KLVEWGLKLVQ
+592 
-603 FATQDIPQFI
+603 
-613 SKVVDWFKQL
+613 
-623 PGKIWTWLLNTINKT
+623 PGKITTFLTEVVSNVASW
-638 AEWVRQMVQ
+638 ASEMVQ
-647 KAIQAGKDFIT
+647 KAIQAGSEFVSSAI
-658 NVVNFIQQL
+658 NFIQQL
-667 PGKVWSFLSNTIS
+667 PSKVWSWLSNTIS
-680 NAASFVGS
+680 NAANFASQFVQ
-688 FANQAIQAG
+688 QAIQAG
-697 KQFFNGI
+697 QNFFSEI
-704 VNKVKEIPGQMIS
+704 VNKIGQIPGEMIS
-717 IGSDIVNGIK
+717 IGSEIVNGIK
-727 SGISGAWGA
+727 SGISGAWSS

-749 DGVKGALGIGSPS
+749 DGVKSALGIGSPS

-775 GITLGVEK
+775 GITLGVEQ

-793 RMSTELIDAANMDSL
+793 RMSNELIDAANMDSL
-808 TSRLALEGNPGGFG
+808 TSRLALEGNPGGLGSG
-822 LGTGSTTVYNVEQTI
+822 LGNTVVYQVDQTI
-837 NSAKA
+837 NSAKE
-842 LTPSEIASETQNMMR
+842 LRPSEIAQETERMVR
-857 RLEWA
+857 RLAWA

>member
-269 LPTIQEMIANF
+269 LPAIQEMIANF

-325 SVRDTIAQKLDSND
+325 NVRDTIAQKLDSND

-367 AFIEKLPDI
+367 AFIENLPNI
-376 IDKVQTVADTIQGL
+376 IDKVQTVANTIQGL

-414 NTIGDAG
+414 KTIGDAG
-421 KKIKTFSSLVSKG
+421 KKIKTFGSLVSKG

-474 VIGGPITLVI
+474 VIGGPITLVV

-509 NLWDNIKE
+509 NLWDGIKE
-517 ATGQVIDGIVNFFT
+517 TTGQVIDGIVNFFT
-531 VTIPEACQSFVEAAQ
+531 VTIPEAFQSFIDAAQ
-546 NLATQVVEF
+546 NLATQVVQF
-555 FTVTIPEGVNT
+555 FTVTIPEGINT

-579 PYWIGYAVGYILG
+579 PYWIGYAVGFILG
-592 KLVEWGLKLVQ
+592 KLIEWGASLVQ
-603 FATQDIPQFI
+603 FVTQDIPQFI
-613 SKVVDWFKQL
+613 TGVVEWFTQL
-623 PGKIWTWLLNTINKT
+623 PGMVWTWLLETINKT
-638 AEWVRQMVQ
+638 AEWVSQMIQ
-647 KAIQAGKDFIT
+647 KAVQAGKDFIT
-658 NVVNFIQQL
+658 NVVTFIQQL
-667 PGKVWSFLSNTIS
+667 PGTVWSFLSNTIS
-680 NAASFVGS
+680 SAASFVGS

-697 KQFFNGI
+697 RQFFNGI
-704 VNKVKEIPGQMIS
+704 VNTVRQIPGQMIS
-717 IGSDIVNGIK
+717 IGADIVNGIR

-736 LTGWLGNMAKGLI
+736 LTGWLGNMARGLI
-749 DGVKGALGIGSPS
+749 DGVKSALGIGSPS

-808 TSRLALEGNPGGFG
+808 TSRLALESESGGLKGSPGN
-822 LGTGSTTVYNVEQTI
+822 TTVYNVNQTI

-842 LTPSEIASETQNMMR
+842 LSPSEIGQQTRNSVR
-857 RLEWA
+857 RLAWQ

>member
-61 SIGKATARLDAMSKA
+61 SIGKATARLDAMQKA

-89 AAKVVNNLSDA
+89 AAQVVNNLSDA

-119 TSGLGLDKST
+119 TSGLSLDKST

-187 KTGKSMEEVSDAF
+187 KTGKSMSEVSDSF
-200 SKGQI
+200 SKGKI
-205 SAQEFNDVLMDA
+205 SAEEFSDTLMDA

-269 LPTIQEMIANF
+269 LPSIQEMIANF
-280 GSVIRDGLNWIAEE
+280 GSVIRDGLNWIAKEI
-294 VPKVLNALKEFFA
+294 PKALNAIKDFFT
-307 PTAEAIKA
+307 PTAEAIKTA
-315 ATEKIQEAWN
+315 AEKIQQAWN
-325 SVRDTIAQKLDSND
+325 NVKDTVKEKLDPGD
-339 SLDFVKS
+339 SLNFIKE
-346 ALERIR
+346 ALDKIKEV
-352 DILPILVEKV
+352 LPQIVNKV
-362 GEFVA
+362 GEFAA

-376 IDKVQTVADTIQGL
+376 IDKAKELGQKIQEL
-390 MPLIAAV
+390 APLIAAV
-397 AGAFAAWK
+397 AGAFAAWE
-405 GIKAVSDIA
+405 GIKAVSNIA
-414 NTIGDAG
+414 KVIGDAG
-421 KKIKTFSSLVSKG
+421 KKVKYFGHLVSQG

-445 SSGTGVF
+445 SSGTGVI
-452 ASMAESFTLAG
+452 ASMAEAFTLAG

-474 VIGGPITLVI
+474 VIGGPITLVV

-494 VYLWNTSDGFREFWI
+494 IYLWNTSDSFREFWI
-509 NLWDNIKE
+509 NLWEGIKE
-517 ATGQVIDGIVNFFT
+517 TTGQVIDGIVNFFT
-531 VTIPEACQSFVEAAQ
+531 VTIPEACQSFVDAAQ

-638 AEWVRQMVQ
+638 AEWVRQMIQ

-658 NVVNFIQQL
+658 NVVNFIKQL

-697 KQFFNGI
+697 RQFFNGI
-704 VNKVKEIPGQMIS
+704 VNKVKEIPGQMLS

-727 SGISGAWGA
+727 RGIQNAWSG
-736 LTGWLGNMAKGLI
+736 LTSWVSNMAKGLV
-749 DGVKGALGIGSPS
+749 DGIRNALKIGSPS
-762 RLFAD
+762 RVFAD
-767 RIGKWIPA
+767 KVGKWIPA
-775 GITLGVEK
+775 GITLGVQQ

-793 RMSTELIDAANMDSL
+793 TMSSDLLDAANMDSL
-808 TSRLALEGNPGGFG
+808 ASRLALEGNPGGLGSG
-822 LGTGSTTVYNVEQTI
+822 LGNTVVYQVDQTI

>member
-61 SIGKATARLDAMSKA
+61 SIGKATARLDAMQKA

-89 AAKVVNNLSDA
+89 AAQVVNKLSDA
-100 VTDTAYGLD
+100 VSDTAYGLD
-109 TAATSTQKLA
+109 TASSSTQKLA
-119 TSGLGLDKST
+119 TSGLNLDKST

-187 KTGKSMEEVSDAF
+187 KTGKSMEEVSDSF
-200 SKGQI
+200 SKGEI

-223 SFPAV
+223 TFPAV

-237 SFATSFTNMSARIAI
+237 SFATSFSNMAARIAI

-258 TAFNDFLADNS
+258 EALNNFLTDS
-269 LPTIQEMIANF
+269 GLPNIQGMITGF
-280 GSVIRDGLNWIAEE
+280 GSVIRNVLNWIAAEL
-294 VPKVLNALKEFFA
+294 PKALNAVKDFFA
-307 PTAEAIKA
+307 PTAEAIKVA
-315 ATEKIQEAWN
+315 AEKIQEAWN
-325 SVRDTIAQKLDSND
+325 KVKDTVKEKLDPGD
-339 SLDFVKS
+339 SLNFIKD
-346 ALERIR
+346 ALDRIKE
-352 DILPILVEKV
+352 ILPQVVEKV
-362 GEFVA
+362 GEFAA
-367 AFIEKLPDI
+367 AFIDKLPTI
-376 IDKVQTVADTIQGL
+376 IDKAKEL
-390 MPLIAAV
+390 APLIAAV
-397 AGAFAAWK
+397 AGAFATWK

-414 NTIGDAG
+414 KTVGDAG
-421 KKIKTFSSLVSKG
+421 KKIKTFGHLVSQG

-445 SSGTGVF
+445 SSGTGVI
-452 ASMAESFTLAG
+452 ASMAEAFTLAG

-474 VIGGPITLVI
+474 VIGGPITLVV

-494 VYLWNTSDGFREFWI
+494 VYLWNTSDGFREFWL
-509 NLWDNIKE
+509 NLWDGIKE
-517 ATGQVIDGIVNFFT
+517 TTGQVIDGIVNFFT
-531 VTIPEACQSFVEAAQ
+531 VTIPEAFQSFVDAAQ
-546 NLATQVVEF
+546 NLADQVVQF
-555 FTVTIPEGVNT
+555 FTVTIPEGINT
-566 LVTNIQTFFGTTI
+566 LVTNIQTFFGSTI
-579 PYWIGYAVGYILG
+579 PYWIGYAVGFILG
-592 KLVEWGLKLVQ
+592 KLIEWGASLVQ
-603 FATQDIPQFI
+603 FVTQDIPQFI
-613 SKVVDWFKQL
+613 TGVVEWFTQL
-623 PGKIWTWLLNTINKT
+623 PGMVWTWLLETINKT
-638 AEWVRQMVQ
+638 AEWVSQMIQ
-647 KAIQAGKDFIT
+647 KAVQAGKDFIT
-658 NVVNFIQQL
+658 NVVTFIQQL
-667 PGKVWSFLSNTIS
+667 PGTVWSFLSNTIS

-697 KQFFNGI
+697 RQFFNGI
-704 VNKVKEIPGQMIS
+704 VNTVRQIPGQMIS
-717 IGSDIVNGIK
+717 IGADIVNGIR

-736 LTGWLGNMAKGLI
+736 LTGWLGSMARGLI
-749 DGVKGALGIGSPS
+749 DGVKSALGIGSPS

-783 AMPKAKAFMG
+783 SMPKAKAFMG

-808 TSRLALEGNPGGFG
+808 TSRLALEGNPGGFK
-822 LGTGSTTVYNVEQTI
+822 GTSGNTTVYNVNQTI

-842 LTPSEIASETQNMMR
+842 LSPSEIGQQTKNSVR
-857 RLEWA
+857 RLAWQ

>member
-61 SIGKATARLDAMSKA
+61 SIGKATARLDAMQKA

-187 KTGKSMEEVSDAF
+187 KTGKSMAEVSDAF

-228 AGKAKEMAG
+228 TGKAKEMAG

-307 PTAEAIKA
+307 PTAEAIKVA
-315 ATEKIQEAWN
+315 AEKIQEAWN
-325 SVRDTIAQKLDSND
+325 KVKDTVKEKLDPGD
-339 SLDFVKS
+339 SLNFIKD
-346 ALERIR
+346 ALDRIKE
-352 DILPILVEKV
+352 ILPQVVEKV
-362 GEFVA
+362 GEFAA
-367 AFIEKLPDI
+367 AFIDKLPTI
-376 IDKVQTVADTIQGL
+376 IDKAKEL
-390 MPLIAAV
+390 APLIAAV

-414 NTIGDAG
+414 KTIGDAG
-421 KKIKTFSSLVSKG
+421 KKIKTFGHLVSQG

-445 SSGTGVF
+445 SSGTGVI
-452 ASMAESFTLAG
+452 ASMAEAFTLAG

-474 VIGGPITLVI
+474 VIGGPITLVV

-509 NLWDNIKE
+509 NLWDGIKE
-517 ATGQVIDGIVNFFT
+517 TTGQIIDGIVNFFT
-531 VTIPEACQSFVEAAQ
+531 VTIPEAFQSFVDAAQ
-546 NLATQVVEF
+546 NLADQVVQF
-555 FTVTIPEGVNT
+555 FTVTIPEGINT
-566 LVTNIQTFFGTTI
+566 LVTNIQTFFGSTI
-579 PYWIGYAVGYILG
+579 PYWIGYAVGFILG
-592 KLVEWGLKLVQ
+592 KLIEWGASLVQ
-603 FATQDIPQFI
+603 FVTQDIPQFI
-613 SKVVDWFKQL
+613 SGVVEWFTQL
-623 PGKIWTWLLNTINKT
+623 PGMVWTWLLETINKT
-638 AEWVRQMVQ
+638 AEWVSQMIQ
-647 KAIQAGKDFIT
+647 KAVQAGQEFIT
-658 NVVNFIQQL
+658 NVVTFIQQL
-667 PGKVWSFLSNTIS
+667 PGTVWSFLSNTIS

-697 KQFFNGI
+697 RQFFNGI
-704 VNKVKEIPGQMIS
+704 VNTVRQIPGQMIS
-717 IGSDIVNGIK
+717 IGTDIVNGIR

-736 LTGWLGNMAKGLI
+736 LTGWLGNMARGLI
-749 DGVKGALGIGSPS
+749 DGVKSALGIGSPS

-808 TSRLALEGNPGGFG
+808 TSRLALESDSGGLKGSPGN
-822 LGTGSTTVYNVEQTI
+822 TTVYNVNQTI

-842 LTPSEIASETQNMMR
+842 LSPSEIGQQTRNSVR
-857 RLEWA
+857 RLAWQ

>member
-61 SIGKATARLDAMSKA
+61 SIGKATARLDAMQKA

-187 KTGKSMEEVSDAF
+187 KTGKSMAEVSDAF

-294 VPKVLNALKEFFA
+294 IPKVLNALKEFFA

-509 NLWDNIKE
+509 NLWDGIKE
-517 ATGQVIDGIVNFFT
+517 TTGQVIDGIVNFFT
-531 VTIPEACQSFVEAAQ
+531 VTIPEAFQSFVDAAQ
-546 NLATQVVEF
+546 NLADQVVQF
-555 FTVTIPEGVNT
+555 FTVTIPEGINT
-566 LVTNIQTFFGTTI
+566 LVTNIQTFFGSTI
-579 PYWIGYAVGYILG
+579 PYWIGYAVGFILG
-592 KLVEWGLKLVQ
+592 KLIEWGASLVQ
-603 FATQDIPQFI
+603 FVTQDIPQFI
-613 SKVVDWFKQL
+613 SGVVEWFTQL
-623 PGKIWTWLLNTINKT
+623 PGMVWTWLLETINKT
-638 AEWVRQMVQ
+638 AEWVSQMIQ
-647 KAIQAGKDFIT
+647 KAVQAGQEFIT
-658 NVVNFIQQL
+658 NVVTFIQQL
-667 PGKVWSFLSNTIS
+667 PGTVWSFLSNTIS
-680 NAASFVGS
+680 SAASFVGS

-697 KQFFNGI
+697 RQFFNGI
-704 VNKVKEIPGQMIS
+704 VNTVRQIPGQMIS
-717 IGSDIVNGIK
+717 IGADIVNGIR

-736 LTGWLGNMAKGLI
+736 LTGWLGNMARGLI
-749 DGVKGALGIGSPS
+749 DGVKSALGIGSPS

-793 RMSTELIDAANMDSL
+793 RMSTELINAANMDSL
-808 TSRLALEGNPGGFG
+808 TSRLALESDSGGFKGG
-822 LGTGSTTVYNVEQTI
+822 LGSSVVYNVEQTI

-842 LTPSEIASETQNMMR
+842 LSPSEIGQQTRNSLR
-857 RLEWA
+857 RLAWQ

>member
-61 SIGKATARLDAMSKA
+61 SIGKATARLDAMQKA
-76 KQVIGVLAGSSEK
+76 KQVIGVLAGSSKK
-89 AAKVVNNLSDA
+89 AATVVNNLSDA

-119 TSGLGLDKST
+119 TSGLSLDKST
-129 RMVKDMMD
+129 RMIKDMMD

-179 PVLKIFAE
+179 PVLKIFSE
-187 KTGKSMEEVSDAF
+187 KTGKSMAEVSDAF

-205 SAQEFNDVLMDA
+205 SAQEFNDTLMDA

-258 TAFNDFLADNS
+258 EALNNFLTDS
-269 LPTIQEMIANF
+269 GLPNIQGMIADF
-280 GSVIRDGLNWIAEE
+280 GSVIRNVLNWIAAEL
-294 VPKVLNALKEFFA
+294 PKALNAVKDFFA
-307 PTAEAIKA
+307 PTAEAIKVA
-315 ATEKIQEAWN
+315 AEKIQEAWN
-325 SVRDTIAQKLDSND
+325 KVKDTVKEKLDPGG
-339 SLDFVKS
+339 SLNFIKD
-346 ALERIR
+346 ALDGIKE
-352 DILPILVEKV
+352 ILPQVVEKV
-362 GEFVA
+362 GEFAA
-367 AFIEKLPDI
+367 AFIDNLPTI
-376 IDKVQTVADTIQGL
+376 IDKAKEL
-390 MPLIAAV
+390 APLIAAV
-397 AGAFAAWK
+397 AGAFATWK

-414 NTIGDAG
+414 KTVGDAG
-421 KKIKTFSSLVSKG
+421 KKIKTFGHLVSQG

-445 SSGTGVF
+445 SSGTGVI
-452 ASMAESFTLAG
+452 ASMAEAFTLAG

-474 VIGGPITLVI
+474 VIGGPITLVV

-494 VYLWNTSDGFREFWI
+494 VYLWNTSDGFREFWL
-509 NLWDNIKE
+509 NLWDGIKE
-517 ATGQVIDGIVNFFT
+517 TTGQVIDGIVNFFT
-531 VTIPEACQSFVEAAQ
+531 VTIPEAFQSFVDAAQ
-546 NLATQVVEF
+546 NLADQVVQF
-555 FTVTIPEGVNT
+555 FTVTIPEGINT
-566 LVTNIQTFFGTTI
+566 LVTNIQTFFGSTI
-579 PYWIGYAVGYILG
+579 PYWIGYAVGFILG
-592 KLVEWGLKLVQ
+592 KLIEWGASLVQ
-603 FATQDIPQFI
+603 FVTQDIPQFI
-613 SKVVDWFKQL
+613 TGVVEWFTQL
-623 PGKIWTWLLNTINKT
+623 PGMVWTWLLETINKT
-638 AEWVRQMVQ
+638 AEWVSQMIQ
-647 KAIQAGKDFIT
+647 KAVQAGKDFIT
-658 NVVNFIQQL
+658 NVVTFIQQL
-667 PGKVWSFLSNTIS
+667 PGTVWSFLSNTIS

-697 KQFFNGI
+697 RQFFNGI
-704 VNKVKEIPGQMIS
+704 VNTVRQIPGQMIS
-717 IGSDIVNGIK
+717 IGADIVNGIR

-736 LTGWLGNMAKGLI
+736 LTGWLGSMARGLI
-749 DGVKGALGIGSPS
+749 DGVKSALGIGSPS

-808 TSRLALEGNPGGFG
+808 TSRLALEGNPGGFK
-822 LGTGSTTVYNVEQTI
+822 GTSGNTTVYNVNQTI

-842 LTPSEIASETQNMMR
+842 LSPSEIGQQTKNSVR
-857 RLEWA
+857 RLAWQ

>member
-61 SIGKATARLDAMSKA
+61 SIGKATARLDAVSKA

-325 SVRDTIAQKLDSND
+325 NVRDTIAQKLDSND

-367 AFIEKLPDI
+367 AFIENLPNI
-376 IDKVQTVADTIQGL
+376 IDKVQTVANTIQGL

-414 NTIGDAG
+414 KTIGDAG
-421 KKIKTFSSLVSKG
+421 KKIKTFGSLVSKG
-434 SGLIDGLAYAA
+434 SGLLDGLAYAA

-474 VIGGPITLVI
+474 VIGGPITLVV

-509 NLWDNIKE
+509 NLWDGVKE
-517 ATGQVIDGIVNFFT
+517 TTGQVIDGIVNFFT
-531 VTIPEACQSFVEAAQ
+531 VTIPEAFQSFVDAAQ
-546 NLATQVVEF
+546 NLADQIVQF
-555 FTVTIPEGVNT
+555 FTVTIPEGINT

-579 PYWIGYAVGYILG
+579 PYWIGYAVGFILG
-592 KLVEWGLKLVQ
+592 KLIEWGASLVQ
-603 FATQDIPQFI
+603 FVTQDIPQFI
-613 SKVVDWFKQL
+613 SGVVEWFTQL
-623 PGKIWTWLLNTINKT
+623 PGMVWTWLLETINKT
-638 AEWVRQMVQ
+638 AEWVSQMIQ
-647 KAIQAGKDFIT
+647 KAVQAGQDFIT
-658 NVVNFIQQL
+658 NVVTFIQQL
-667 PGKVWSFLSNTIS
+667 PGTVWTFLSNTIS
-680 NAASFVGS
+680 SAASFVGS
-688 FANQAIQAG
+688 FVQQAAQAG
-697 KQFFNGI
+697 RNFFNGI
-704 VNKVKEIPGQMIS
+704 VNKVRQIPGQMIS
-717 IGSDIVNGIK
+717 IGADIVNGIR

-736 LTGWLGNMAKGLI
+736 LTGWLGSMARGLI
-749 DGVKGALGIGSPS
+749 DGVKSALGIGSPS

-808 TSRLALEGNPGGFG
+808 TSRLALESDSGGFK
-822 LGTGSTTVYNVEQTI
+822 GSPGNTTVYNVNQTI

-842 LTPSEIASETQNMMR
+842 LSPSEIGQQTRNSVR
-857 RLEWA
+857 RLAWQ

>member
-61 SIGKATARLDAMSKA
+61 SIGKATARLDAMQKA

-89 AAKVVNNLSDA
+89 ATKVVNNLSDA

-179 PVLKIFAE
+179 PVLKIFSE
-187 KTGKSMEEVSDAF
+187 KTGKSMAEVSDAF

-258 TAFNDFLADNS
+258 TSFNDFLADNS

-280 GSVIRDGLNWIAEE
+280 GSVIKNGLNWIAEE
-294 VPKVLNALKEFFA
+294 IPKVLNALKEFFA

-325 SVRDTIAQKLDSND
+325 KVKDTVKEKLDPGD
-339 SLDFVKS
+339 SLNFIKD
-346 ALERIR
+346 ALDRIKE
-352 DILPILVEKV
+352 ILPQVVEKV
-362 GEFVA
+362 GEFAA
-367 AFIEKLPDI
+367 AFIDNLPTI
-376 IDKVQTVADTIQGL
+376 IDKAKEL
-390 MPLIAAV
+390 APLIAAV
-397 AGAFAAWK
+397 AGAFATWK

-414 NTIGDAG
+414 KTVGDAG
-421 KKIKTFSSLVSKG
+421 KKIKTFGHLVSQG

-445 SSGTGVF
+445 SSGTGVI

-474 VIGGPITLVI
+474 VIGGPITLVV

-494 VYLWNTSDGFREFWI
+494 VYLWNTSDSFREFWI
-509 NLWDNIKE
+509 NLWNGIKE
-517 ATGQVIDGIVNFFT
+517 TTGQVIDGIVNFFT
-531 VTIPEACQSFVEAAQ
+531 LTIPEAFNNFV
-546 NLATQVVEF
+546 TS
-555 FTVTIPEGVNT
+555 
-566 LVTNIQTFFGTTI
+566 
-579 PYWIGYAVGYILG
+579 
-592 KLVEWGLKLVQ
+592 
-603 FATQDIPQFI
+603 I
-613 SKVVDWFKQL
+613 SEI
-623 PGKIWTWLLNTINKT
+623 PGKVMTFLSEVISNVASW
-638 AEWVRQMVQ
+638 ASEMVQ
-647 KAIQAGKDFIT
+647 KAVQAGQDFIT
-658 NVVNFIQQL
+658 NVVTFIQQL

-697 KQFFNGI
+697 RQFFNGI
-704 VNKVKEIPGQMIS
+704 VNTVRQIPGQMIS
-717 IGSDIVNGIK
+717 IGSDIVNGIR

-736 LTGWLGNMAKGLI
+736 LTGWLGNMARGLI
-749 DGVKGALGIGSPS
+749 DGVKSALGIGSPS

-775 GITLGVEK
+775 GITLGVEQ
-783 AMPKAKAFMG
+783 AMPKAKTFMG
-793 RMSTELIDAANMDSL
+793 RMSNELIDAANMDSL
-808 TSRLALEGNPGGFG
+808 TSRLALEGNPGGFK
-822 LGTGSTTVYNVEQTI
+822 GSPGNTIVYKVNQTI

-842 LTPSEIASETQNMMR
+842 LSPSEIGQQTRNSVR
-857 RLEWA
+857 RLAWQ

>member
-21 KSGLSGAHKSAES
+21 KSGLSGANKSAES

-61 SIGKATARLDAMSKA
+61 SIGKATARLDAMQKA

-187 KTGKSMEEVSDAF
+187 KTGKSMAEVSDAF

-205 SAQEFNDVLMDA
+205 SAQKFNDVLMDA

-294 VPKVLNALKEFFA
+294 IPKALNALKDFFA

-414 NTIGDAG
+414 KTIGDAG
-421 KKIKTFSSLVSKG
+421 KKIKTFGSLVSKG

-445 SSGTGVF
+445 SSGTGMI
-452 ASMAESFTLAG
+452 ASMAEAFTLAG

-474 VIGGPITLVI
+474 VIGGPITLVV

-509 NLWDNIKE
+509 NLWDGIKE
-517 ATGQVIDGIVNFFT
+517 TTGQVIDGIVNFFT
-531 VTIPEACQSFVEAAQ
+531 VTIPEAFQSFIDAAQ
-546 NLATQVVEF
+546 NLADQVVQF
-555 FTVTIPEGVNT
+555 FTVTIPEGINT
-566 LVTNIQTFFGTTI
+566 LVTNIQTFFGSTI
-579 PYWIGYAVGYILG
+579 PYWIGYAVGFILG
-592 KLVEWGLKLVQ
+592 KLIEWGASLVQ
-603 FATQDIPQFI
+603 FVTQDIPQFI
-613 SKVVDWFKQL
+613 SGVVEWFTQL
-623 PGKIWTWLLNTINKT
+623 PGMVWTWLLETINKT
-638 AEWVRQMVQ
+638 AEWVSQMIQ
-647 KAIQAGKDFIT
+647 KAVQAGQEFIT
-658 NVVNFIQQL
+658 NVVTFIQQL
-667 PGKVWSFLSNTIS
+667 PGTVWSFLSNTIS
-680 NAASFVGS
+680 SAASFVGS

-697 KQFFNGI
+697 RQFFNGI
-704 VNKVKEIPGQMIS
+704 VNTVKQIPGQMIS
-717 IGSDIVNGIK
+717 IGADIVNGIR

-736 LTGWLGNMAKGLI
+736 LTGWLGNMARGLI
-749 DGVKGALGIGSPS
+749 DGVKSALGIGSPS

-808 TSRLALEGNPGGFG
+808 TSRLALESDSGGFKGG
-822 LGTGSTTVYNVEQTI
+822 LGSSVVYNVEQTI

-842 LTPSEIASETQNMMR
+842 LSPSEIGQQTRNSLR
-857 RLEWA
+857 RLAWQ

>member
-61 SIGKATARLDAMSKA
+61 SIGKATARLDAMQKA

-89 AAKVVNNLSDA
+89 AAQVVNKLSDA
-100 VTDTAYGLD
+100 VSDTAYGLD
-109 TAATSTQKLA
+109 TASSSTQKLA
-119 TSGLGLDKST
+119 TSGLNLDKST

-137 AVSFYGDG
+137 AISFYGDG

-187 KTGKSMEEVSDAF
+187 KTGKSMEEVSDSF
-200 SKGQI
+200 SKGEI

-223 SFPAV
+223 TFPAV

-237 SFATSFTNMSARIAI
+237 SFATSFSNMAARIAI

-258 TAFNDFLADNS
+258 EALNNFLTDS
-269 LPTIQEMIANF
+269 GLPNIQGMIAGF
-280 GSVIRDGLNWIAEE
+280 GSVIRNVLNWIAAEL
-294 VPKVLNALKEFFA
+294 PKALNAVKDFFA
-307 PTAEAIKA
+307 PTAEAIKVA
-315 ATEKIQEAWN
+315 AEKIQEAWN
-325 SVRDTIAQKLDSND
+325 KVKDTVKEKLDPGD
-339 SLDFVKS
+339 SLNFIKD
-346 ALERIR
+346 ALDRIKE
-352 DILPILVEKV
+352 ILPQVVEKV
-362 GEFVA
+362 GEFAA
-367 AFIEKLPDI
+367 AFIDKLPTI
-376 IDKVQTVADTIQGL
+376 IDKAKEL
-390 MPLIAAV
+390 APLIAAV
-397 AGAFAAWK
+397 AGAFATWK

-414 NTIGDAG
+414 KTVGDAG
-421 KKIKTFSSLVSKG
+421 KKIKTFGHLVSQG

-445 SSGTGVF
+445 SSGTGVI
-452 ASMAESFTLAG
+452 ASMAEAFTLAG

-474 VIGGPITLVI
+474 VIGGPITLVV

-494 VYLWNTSDGFREFWI
+494 VYLWNTSDSFREFWI
-509 NLWDNIKE
+509 NLWDGIKE
-517 ATGQVIDGIVNFFT
+517 TTGQVIDGIVNFFT
-531 VTIPEACQSFVEAAQ
+531 VTIPEAFNNFVTSISE
-546 NLATQVVEF
+546 
-555 FTVTIPEGVNT
+555 IPGNVM
-566 LVTNIQTFFGTTI
+566 TFLSE
-579 PYWIGYAVGYILG
+579 V
-592 KLVEWGLKLVQ
+592 
-603 FATQDIPQFI
+603 I
-613 SKVVDWFKQL
+613 SNVASW
-623 PGKIWTWLLNTINKT
+623 
-638 AEWVRQMVQ
+638 ASEMVQ
-647 KAIQAGKDFIT
+647 KAIQTGSDFLSNLI
-658 NVVNFIQQL
+658 NFIIQL
-667 PGKVWSFLSNTIS
+667 PGKMMEFLSET
-680 NAASFVGS
+680 VGKAIS
-688 FANQAIQAG
+688 FASSFAQEAVNAG
-697 KQFFNGI
+697 RKFFNGI
-704 VNKVKEIPGQMIS
+704 VNKVKEIPGRMIS
-717 IGSDIVNGIK
+717 IGSDIVNGIR
-727 SGISGAWGA
+727 SGISNAWSG

-749 DGVKGALGIGSPS
+749 DGVKDALGIGSPS

-793 RMSTELIDAANMDSL
+793 RMSSDLLDAANMDSL
-808 TSRLALEGNPGGFG
+808 TSRLALEGNSGG
-822 LGTGSTTVYNVEQTI
+822 LGSGLGNTVVYQVDQTI
-837 NSAKA
+837 NSAKE
-842 LTPSEIASETQNMMR
+842 LRPSEIAQETERMVR
-857 RLEWA
+857 RLAWA